1 MNDNFELEFMELIQ
15 NVSKDNQEV
24 IAKFMRLISAPFHAK
39 FFPII
44 ILILY
49 YVKKVTLHQFIVIS
63 YAFLLLGSFKY
74 LIKRPRPFEVD
85 NRISMLETMTLD
97 KFSFPSGH
105 TFYACILLY
114 VLKKSGD
121 LTKENYHMLE
131 LIPVLVGL
139 SRIYLGVHYPSD
151 VIGAYLFFKLVVK
164 TKLL

>member
-24 IAKFMRLISAPFHAK
+24 IAKLMRLISAPFHAK

-49 YVKKVTLHQFIVIS
+49 YLKKITLHQFIVIC
-63 YAFLLLGSFKY
+63 YACILLGSFKY
-74 LIKRPRPFEVD
+74 LIRRQRPFEVD
-85 NRISMLETMTLD
+85 NNISMMETMSID
-97 KFSFPSGH
+97 EFSFPSGH
-105 TFYACILLY
+105 TFNALILLY
-114 VLKKSGD
+114 LLKKSGD
-121 LTKENYHMLE
+121 ITKETYHMLK
-131 LIPVLVGL
+131 LLPIIVGL

-151 VIGAYLFFKLVVK
+151 VIGAYIFFKLVAK

>member
-1 MNDNFELEFMELIQ
+1 MNDNFELEFIKFIQ

-24 IAKFMRLISAPFHAK
+24 IAKLMRLVSTPFHAK

-49 YVKKVTLHQFIVIS
+49 YLKKITLNQFVVVC
-63 YAFLLLGSFKY
+63 YACVLLGSFKY
-74 LIKRPRPFEVD
+74 LIKRKRPFEID
-85 NRISMLETMTLD
+85 SNIDLMETMSFD

-105 TFYACILLY
+105 TFHVFILIYL
-114 VLKKSGD
+114 LKKSGD
-121 LTKENYHMLE
+121 IKKESMIDMLPM
-131 LIPVLVGL
+131 IVGL

-151 VIGAYLFFKLVVK
+151 VIGAYIFFKLVVK